1 MAQEMELYTGGSGL
15 TRDTRRAVRAI
26 SRARASTQVRLAR
39 VNDETDVALE
49 KVQAQTEATQFA
61 MGAVSRIAL
70 AQRHYEAMAPEA
82 SGRLSFLA
90 DEHLLGMGNTLQ
102 DHRRSMRCR

>member
-1 MAQEMELYTGGSGL
+1 MTTELSLHEGGGL
-15 TRDTRRAVRAI
+15 SRDSRRAARAI
-26 SRARASTQVRLAR
+26 SRNRSTTQVRLAR

-49 KVQAQTEATQFA
+49 KVQVQAEATQFA
-61 MGAVSRIAL
+61 MGAVTRIAM

-90 DEHLLGMGNTLQ
+90 DEHLLGVGDTLQ

>member
-1 MAQEMELYTGGSGL
+1 MSEIQLYEGGGALS
-15 TRDTRRAVRAI
+15 RDSRRAARAI
-26 SRARASTQVRLAR
+26 SRGRSSTQVRLAR

-61 MGAVSRIAL
+61 MGAVTRIAM

-82 SGRLSFLA
+82 RGRLSVLA
-90 DEHLLGMGNTLQ
+90 DDHLLGMGDTLQ

>member
-1 MAQEMELYTGGSGL
+1 MSSLIPIPEPGSL
-15 TRDTRRAVRAI
+15 DRDSRRAARAI
-26 SRARASTQVRLAR
+26 SRSRATTQLRLSR
-39 VNDETDVALE
+39 INDETDVTLE
-49 KVQAQTEATQFA
+49 KGQAQTEATQFA
-61 MGAVSRIAL
+61 MGAVTRVAM

-90 DEHLLGMGNTLQ
+90 DEHLLGMGDSLQ